1 MQNLPVDFL
10 CGSHHMTPPPHG
22 GLLSPLTLEDVPSLE
37 FRLRKRRK
45 VCLVE
50 EALLAVSK
58 SSPDE
63 VLADT
68 ASHLPPISTY
78 KSFSPLEITL

>member
-10 CGSHHMTPPPHG
+10 CGSRHMTPPPPPRG

-50 EALLAVSK
+50 EALLTQLHTSLRYPHINL
-58 SSPDE
+58 SYP
-63 VLADT
+63 
-68 ASHLPPISTY
+68 
-78 KSFSPLEITL
+78 